1 MRKAFLALLL
11 IAVSLLF
18 ISLLYP
24 LVNQQYFKKQPTSA
38 YEWYRLG
45 KEQDIKRDF
54 KNSEK
59 SLKKAL
65 ELDQNLYK
73 AMIELGVVYTMQGDF
88 IKARPFFL
96 KALPLVKDDKSNYE
110 VVYFNLGMN
119 YLYENEAENAW
130 KYFEIASRAGRTLG
144 PRLWSKDP
152 TEPVSHVISGDKAKF
167 YAMAKKY
174 YSNYVRDRIN
184 RIHRIAVFRPALAL
198 KDCENYIADNPGSK
212 YLPDMIANK
221 AWALSR
227 LKEYDK
233 ANEIIDSLNKPD
245 LRDDLKRW
253 SAYALYQNYFSA
265 KHYDQAFKQADFLHN
280 EYPGTYSGSWVKYQ
294 RALIYQSKQDIIAEK
309 EALLGLL
316 EDFQNPTG
324 FERKSYWEGIKS
336 RAEERLFLIY
346 TIQGDYLNA
355 YIVLAN
361 AYKSLNSLIGLIAIV
376 LFISLAVFLFFI
388 FCRTCFYKKTAEVLK
403 SKFRLK
409 YLWLFFIVLALLT
422 PVLQLA
428 LFSLNYFTGNLLGKL
443 RLDPYFLSLI
453 LAQVMVAYICVSTLK
468 DKYQI
473 DKDAM
478 GFVSRG
484 AKYNFG
490 VSLIALTVM
499 LIFAVGYS
507 YLFEKVLKVSL
518 EEPSAIVMAQEFV
531 RHGGLMQKLLLYI
544 SIVVTGPISEEL
556 FFRVFLFI
564 FLAQFT
570 GKRTAV
576 ALSAI
581 MFALSHGSMVY
592 FPYYLLMALL
602 LSLVYLR
609 TKSIF
614 PGIIA
619 HALINLVSVLL
630 LLNKVL

>member
-1 MRKAFLALLL
+1 
-11 IAVSLLF
+11 
-18 ISLLYP
+18 
-24 LVNQQYFKKQPTSA
+24 
-38 YEWYRLG
+38 
-45 KEQDIKRDF
+45 
-54 KNSEK
+54 
-59 SLKKAL
+59 
-65 ELDQNLYK
+65 
-73 AMIELGVVYTMQGDF
+73 
-88 IKARPFFL
+88 
-96 KALPLVKDDKSNYE
+96 
-110 VVYFNLGMN
+110 
-119 YLYENEAENAW
+119 
-130 KYFEIASRAGRTLG
+130 
-144 PRLWSKDP
+144 
-152 TEPVSHVISGDKAKF
+152 
-167 YAMAKKY
+167 
-174 YSNYVRDRIN
+174 
-184 RIHRIAVFRPALAL
+184 
-198 KDCENYIADNPGSK
+198 
-212 YLPDMIANK
+212 
-221 AWALSR
+221 
-227 LKEYDK
+227 
-233 ANEIIDSLNKPD
+233 
-245 LRDDLKRW
+245 
-253 SAYALYQNYFSA
+253 
-265 KHYDQAFKQADFLHN
+265 
-280 EYPGTYSGSWVKYQ
+280 
-294 RALIYQSKQDIIAEK
+294 
-309 EALLGLL
+309 
-316 EDFQNPTG
+316 
-324 FERKSYWEGIKS
+324 
-336 RAEERLFLIY
+336 
-346 TIQGDYLNA
+346 
-355 YIVLAN
+355 
-361 AYKSLNSLIGLIAIV
+361 
-376 LFISLAVFLFFI
+376 
-388 FCRTCFYKKTAEVLK
+388 
-403 SKFRLK
+403 
-409 YLWLFFIVLALLT
+409 
-422 PVLQLA
+422 
-428 LFSLNYFTGNLLGKL
+428 
-443 RLDPYFLSLI
+443 
-453 LAQVMVAYICVSTLK
+453 MVAYICVSTLK

-473 DKDAM
+473 DKDTM